1 MQALANPRLRLPILL
16 LVAIAARALTFGNP
30 VVHVDEEFYFVVG
43 DRLWQ
48 GALPFVD
55 IWDRKPIGLFLL
67 YALPARLGFPA
78 GIWAYQLLALAS
90 AVATAWLVA
99 RLAERAG
106 YAAGATAGGIAY
118 LLWLVLLGG
127 QGGQSPVFYNLLT
140 IAAVSL
146 ILPQRT
152 TRARGLGA
160 MALIGIAL
168 QIKYSVVFEGVAL
181 GLWLVAV
188 DWRTSR
194 RPLASLCYGAAL
206 IVLALS
212 PTALAAAWY
221 AWIGEWDAFAYANF
235 LSVFHRNP
243 DPLGELAQNLGQMIL
258 IASPIVSLAIL
269 ALRRARPDA
278 GAAERRF
285 LALWLAVAIGSVLVF
300 RPWFDHYALPI
311 LLPACAAAAGMLGS
325 AGWRRRYTPAL
336 LLTAALAGQIT
347 LLVQRMERGDGAQ
360 LAALAAAI
368 GRGPGCLYV
377 YSGNPM
383 LYAATGRCTVSRYL
397 VASHLIRARET
408 GATGVDQDAEIR
420 RILAARP
427 AVVVMRPPYRG
438 ERPQAH
444 ALANAAM
451 RDGYRLAAT
460 LPMGNEALRVYRRT
474 P

>member
-1 MQALANPRLRLPILL
+1 MHALANPRLRLPILL

-99 RLAERAG
+99 RLADRAG

-146 ILPQRT
+146 ILPPRT

-181 GLWLVAV
+181 GLWLIAV

-206 IVLALS
+206 IVLALT

-221 AWIGEWDAFAYANF
+221 AWIGQWDAFAYANF

-258 IASPIVSLAIL
+258 IVSPIVSLAIL

-368 GRGPGCLYV
+368 GRGSGCLYV

-444 ALANAAM
+444 ALASAAM
-451 RDGYRLAAT
+451 SSSYRLAAT